1 MNRKRDRKTFKKQV
15 VELKRMIAMFEDKLN
30 EIISNQ
36 EILALALGVDLNQKK
51 QELIM
56 ALFGSDNQELQEA
69 AQEIKDLLFPS
80 LEQQIARMKAFE
92 KI

>member
-1 MNRKRDRKTFKKQV
+1 MSRKRDRKTFKKQV

-80 LEQQIARMKAFE
+80 FEQQIARMKAFE